1 MLDKRLISLKELN
14 DCKSKINKWYNKQ
27 SKILTIITN
36 PYNTALVYLDLISSL
51 LKENKRILYVW
62 GETDVN
68 KEIIEG
74 LKENELKFKYSYI
87 NEKEGKENLIF
98 TNFKNINKINDY
110 YDLCIIDDISKF
122 STTSKEEI
130 REYMEYLYLYSN
142 RILIL
147 SVEKI
152 VSMGRS
158 IFLSDLTRNK
168 PFVEPRIITTRVKLD
183 EDMPYTLYDYLMWFK
198 NNNRKVIIF
207 IPSEEKISKLYNYY
221 TEDLKIED
229 VKIIKFLKNDNLKKI
244 DLLYKSKNRSI
255 FLITNNIR
263 SYVKDTN
270 DIDIVVLFS
279 DDIFYSYKKI
289 IYFCAEVGKNISND
303 SRIGEVLLVSKEIS
317 EDMDKAKEITRGYN
331 KEIWEKGLLNY

>member
-1 MLDKRLISLKELN
+1 
-14 DCKSKINKWYNKQ
+14 
-27 SKILTIITN
+27 
-36 PYNTALVYLDLISSL
+36 
-51 LKENKRILYVW
+51 
-62 GETDVN
+62 
-68 KEIIEG
+68 
-74 LKENELKFKYSYI
+74 
-87 NEKEGKENLIF
+87 
-98 TNFKNINKINDY
+98 
-110 YDLCIIDDISKF
+110 
-122 STTSKEEI
+122 
-130 REYMEYLYLYSN
+130 
-142 RILIL
+142 
-147 SVEKI
+147 
-152 VSMGRS
+152 
-158 IFLSDLTRNK
+158 
-168 PFVEPRIITTRVKLD
+168 
-183 EDMPYTLYDYLMWFK
+183 EDMPYTLYVYLMWFK

-255 FLITNNIR
+255 FVITNNIR

-317 EDMDKAKEITRGYN
+317 
-331 KEIWEKGLLNY
+331 